1 MIDYKGNSSY
11 ITICLQLMLTVWVSQ
26 SVTEVAIKFYSHQL
40 MHFFIQICIGL
51 LSYSKIT

>member
-26 SVTEVAIKFYSHQL
+26 SVTEVAINL
-40 MHFFIQICIGL
+40 
-51 LSYSKIT
+51 